1 DQRLPGRDP
10 PFRIER
16 ARAHRNAHATPKP
29 VDGPIGRLQHR
40 QVEDAR
46 VKALRPALKA
56 SRCREGG
63 RDDISLATEGEPEP
77 RWVFGAA
84 ADAGIAGIVLE
95 CHGAGRRCHG
105 ERKAARSKSGS
116 RVGSTTDAGSAT
128 GRSDGRTTSSS
139 KSVKGGPATRS
150 RPA

>member
-1 DQRLPGRDP
+1 
-10 PFRIER
+10 
-16 ARAHRNAHATPKP
+16 HATPKP

-84 ADAGIAGIVLE
+84 ADAGIARVVLE
-95 CHGAGRRCHG
+95 RNGAGRRCHA
-105 ERKAARSKSGS
+105 ERKTARCKSLS
-116 RVGSTTDAGSAT
+116 R
-128 GRSDGRTTSSS
+128 
-139 KSVKGGPATRS
+139 
-150 RPA
+150 RPAIAESPKPPQGFEPRTCSLRNCRLAANPQV